1 MQPQELKLSGVDL
14 KKTSQTT
21 KWAEPLIY
29 LSNLQKLE
37 LSNCRIFG
45 KLPAKQL
52 LNLTSLSGL
61 VMDFNSLSSPIPREF
76 VNLTSLSE
84 LDFTNSNIQGPI
96 PYLPQLKKLFVRNNS
111 EVTIDLHSM
120 FAAPWPKLEILD
132 ISSTLVN
139 GSLPSSLANTTSLR
153 HFQAW
158 NCLLQGPIPASFM
171 NLSKLE
177 TLSLAFNNITGRL
190 SPLISNLRCLNTL
203 NMMQNSL
210 EGTIPTSICNMTSL
224 EYLSLSDNFLTG
236 NLPGCISQLSR
247 LEFFLISQNKMNGT
261 IRSLSSLFKN
271 ANPIMIMMRD
281 SGLTV
286 KEDQPLLP
294 PNFRP
299 QFLDLSVCL
308 SGGTIPD
315 FISSMT
321 QLVMLSLAY
330 NNLSGTIPPWLFNL
344 PNLGYLDLSFNNLQG
359 VVPPHIKLQSFMA
372 PTTLN
377 LANNQLK
384 GNIPSLIKNVEVI
397 DLSGNSFTGHIPL
410 QLGVAKIKYLSLS
423 GNKLYSQIPLPF
435 CHSGNVLMLLDLSN
449 NSLRGTVP
457 KSLGNCTS
465 LIFLNLGG
473 NNLIG
478 EIPSELEGAK
488 NLSYLDLTDNLFN
501 GSFPGFIQKF
511 QSLEVLKLGFNR
523 FQGRIPQFIGALQ
536 NLHILVLESNFFNGS
551 IPWEITKL
559 EKLQYVDFSSNK
571 LSGPIPENLNG
582 LKMLKTRPQDGSIL
596 GFVIS
601 SMFAAVELTVTM
613 KGLLQHYVIVRS
625 YHSGIDLSYNCLT
638 GNIPIEIG
646 TLEGLPMV
654 NLSHNCLYGEIPKSI
669 GNMSVLESLDLSFNN
684 LSGEIPAE
692 ITLLDYLSLLN
703 LSYNN
708 LSGKIPS
715 GQQFETLTIDG
726 SAYIGNELLC
736 GDPLRISCTGKSN
749 SSTSESV
756 EVEDAWWEKLFYAVV
771 IFGYGVGF
779 WGFFGILYLM
789 KDNWRNI
796 YWMTIDRIAFGIIQS
811 MRKQD

>member
-1 MQPQELKLSGVDL
+1 MTCFERDIVALAALLSFKSHLTDPSNRLFSWHGQNCCTWNGIHCLESLHVAAIDLRNPNPDLEKFIINMNSELVSISNSTATAPFSSSLFSLTYLSYLDLSFNNFMYSNIPTGLANLTRLSYLNLSNAMFSGSITTQFFNLTSSLRWLDISCSYRMPDYLPLSPNLSSTVQVRSELKLSGVDL
-14 KKTSQTT
+14 KKTSQST

-37 LSNCRIFG
+37 LSNCRI
-45 KLPAKQL
+45 
-52 LNLTSLSGL
+52 S
-61 VMDFNSLSSPIPREF
+61 
-76 VNLTSLSE
+76 
-84 LDFTNSNIQGPI
+84 
-96 PYLPQLKKLFVRNNS
+96 
-111 EVTIDLHSM
+111 
-120 FAAPWPKLEILD
+120 
-132 ISSTLVN
+132 
-139 GSLPSSLANTTSLR
+139 
-153 HFQAW
+153 
-158 NCLLQGPIPASFM
+158 
-171 NLSKLE
+171 
-177 TLSLAFNNITGRL
+177 
-190 SPLISNLRCLNTL
+190 
-203 NMMQNSL
+203 NSL
-210 EGTIPTSICNMTSL
+210 EGTIPTSICNMTSP
-224 EYLSLSDNFLTG
+224 EYLSLWDNFLTG
-236 NLPGCISQLSR
+236 NLPGCISQISR

-271 ANPIMIMMRD
+271 ANPIMIMMSD

-286 KEDQPLLP
+286 KEVQPLLP

-299 QFLDLSVCL
+299 QFLDLTVCL

-321 QLVMLSLAY
+321 QLAMLSLAY

-359 VVPPHIKLQSFMA
+359 VVPTHIKLQSFMA

-410 QLGVAKIKYLSLS
+410 QLG
-423 GNKLYSQIPLPF
+423 
-435 CHSGNVLMLLDLSN
+435 
-449 NSLRGTVP
+449 
-457 KSLGNCTS
+457 
-465 LIFLNLGG
+465 
-473 NNLIG
+473 
-478 EIPSELEGAK
+478 
-488 NLSYLDLTDNLFN
+488 
-501 GSFPGFIQKF
+501 
-511 QSLEVLKLGFNR
+511 
-523 FQGRIPQFIGALQ
+523 GRIPVDAVMPCWKCIKYSSLQDCVLENCRMFHAAFIGALQ

-582 LKMLKTRPQDGSIL
+582 LKMLKTQPQDGSIL

-613 KGLLQHYVIVRS
+613 KGLLQHCVIVRS

-646 TLEGLPMV
+646 TLEGLPM
-654 NLSHNCLYGEIPKSI
+654 
-669 GNMSVLESLDLSFNN
+669 
-684 LSGEIPAE
+684 IPAE
-692 ITLLDYLSLLN
+692 ITLLDYLSMFN

-715 GQQFETLTIDG
+715 GQHFETLNIDG

-736 GDPLRISCTGKSN
+736 GDPLGISCTGKSN
-749 SSTSESV
+749 SSTPESV
-756 EVEDAWWEKLFYAVV
+756 EVEDAWTTDGTFTGGPSIGLHLESSNACENRIKITEK
-771 IFGYGVGF
+771 
-779 WGFFGILYLM
+779 
-789 KDNWRNI
+789 D
-796 YWMTIDRIAFGIIQS
+796 
-811 MRKQD
+811 

>member
-1 MQPQELKLSGVDL
+1 MKLVIPFSLLLTLLFKFSFITCCYDHERAALLSFKSHLTDPSNRLSSWHGQNCCTWNGIHCLESLHVATIDLRNPNPDSEKFIINMNSELVSMSNSTATALNGSFSSSLFSLTYLSYLDLSFNNFMYSNIPTGLANLTRLNYLNLSNAMFSGSITNQFLNLTSSLRWLDISCSYRVPDYLPLSPYLSSTFKELKLSGVDL
-14 KKTSQTT
+14 KKTSQST
-21 KWAEPLIY
+21 KWAEPLMY

-37 LSNCRIFG
+37 TSNCRIFG

-61 VMDFNSLSSPIPREF
+61 VMDFNSLSSPIPCEF
-76 VNLTSLSE
+76 VNLSSLSE
-84 LDFTNSNIQGPI
+84 LDFTNSNIRGPI
-96 PYLPQLKKLFVRNNS
+96 PYLPQLKKLYVRNNS

-177 TLSLAFNNITGRL
+177 TLSLAFNNITGHI
-190 SPLISNLRCLNTL
+190 SPLISNLGCLNTL

-224 EYLSLSDNFLTG
+224 EYLSLSDNFLTR

-321 QLVMLSLAY
+321 QLAMLSLAY

-397 DLSGNSFTGHIPL
+397 DLSGNS
-410 QLGVAKIKYLSLS
+410 
-423 GNKLYSQIPLPF
+423 
-435 CHSGNVLMLLDLSN
+435 
-449 NSLRGTVP
+449 
-457 KSLGNCTS
+457 
-465 LIFLNLGG
+465 
-473 NNLIG
+473 
-478 EIPSELEGAK
+478 
-488 NLSYLDLTDNLFN
+488 
-501 GSFPGFIQKF
+501 FIQKF

-638 GNIPIEIG
+638 GNILIEIG

-654 NLSHNCLYGEIPKSI
+654 NLSHNCLYGKSSFLKLQITSCRPFKPVVVMARPKL
-669 GNMSVLESLDLSFNN
+669 MHL
-684 LSGEIPAE
+684 
-692 ITLLDYLSLLN
+692 
-703 LSYNN
+703 
-708 LSGKIPS
+708 
-715 GQQFETLTIDG
+715 
-726 SAYIGNELLC
+726 
-736 GDPLRISCTGKSN
+736 
-749 SSTSESV
+749 
-756 EVEDAWWEKLFYAVV
+756 AW
-771 IFGYGVGF
+771 
-779 WGFFGILYLM
+779 
-789 KDNWRNI
+789 N
-796 YWMTIDRIAFGIIQS
+796 
-811 MRKQD
+811 